1 MLAQA
6 SSEVITAAKVLDKC
20 DAGLAMLEPT
30 LDYFLNYFQHNKR
43 LVGRSL
49 FKMAAPIPIRRRL
62 LNPTSG
68 LKKHFGSALRISR
81 WRSGRWRT
89 VVKADGDGCDLLKSL
104 SQNNACKSQDQQRS
118 AAVISLLESG
128 QGQPKWEQIYSLS
141 PELNDY

>member
-6 SSEVITAAKVLDKC
+6 SSEVTTAATVLDKC

-30 LDYFLNYFQHNKR
+30 LDYFLNYFQHSKR

-49 FKMAAPIPIRRRL
+49 VKMAAPIPIRRRL

-81 WRSGRWRT
+81 WRSGGWRT
-89 VVKADGDGCDLLKSL
+89 VVKADGDGYMTCSSL

-118 AAVISLLESG
+118 ASVISLLESG
-128 QGQPKWEQIYSLS
+128 QGQPK
-141 PELNDY
+141 